1 MVSRACL
8 SYSEGQE
15 ILEENARI
23 VRYDHIRHFVL
34 IVHGLQERKDR
45 KRMHLSGAVYLQI
58 SKKTLRFLCR
68 LLGHSDP
75 LPKVHGLTV
84 EPHVC
89 EAQGACE
96 DN

>member
-1 MVSRACL
+1 M

-23 VRYDHIRHFVL
+23 VRDKHIRHFVL

-45 KRMHLSGAVYLQI
+45 KRVHLSGAVYLEI
-58 SKKTLRFLCR
+58 SKKTLCCLCR

-75 LPKVHGLTV
+75 LPKLHGLTT

-89 EAQGACE
+89 RAQEVRKDG
-96 DN
+96 